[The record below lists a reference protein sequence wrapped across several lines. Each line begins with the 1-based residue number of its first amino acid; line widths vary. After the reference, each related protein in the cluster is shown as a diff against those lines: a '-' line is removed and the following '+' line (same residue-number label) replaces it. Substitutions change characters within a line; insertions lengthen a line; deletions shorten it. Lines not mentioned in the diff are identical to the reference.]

1 MISFFRCNAE
11 KKARI
16 RPHGGVLVFE
26 REWPKRSN
34 ERRAIASLVARNP
47 GGVVY
52 TVQISL
58 HFSCPILDARNKLP
72 RD

>member
-1 MISFFRCNAE
+1 MISFFRNAE

-26 REWPKRSN
+26 RGWPKRSK